1 MALERDPDSSRIADL
16 AEGMLNILPQPVL
29 LIDAEDRIVWMNSAG
44 ENFFHMSARLAE
56 GTGLA
61 QVIPFGS
68 PLMSLLPRV
77 RADGATV
84 TEYKVDLGTPR
95 IGGNRVVDVFASPS
109 GEAADGVM
117 LLLQPRGMAERI
129 DSQLVSRGSARS
141 VVGLAAMLAHE
152 IKNPLSGIRG
162 AAQLLEQSVS
172 SEDRALTYLIRDET
186 DRIVKLVERMEVFG
200 DERPMPRTE
209 INIHEVLARVKALA
223 NAGFAAGVRIV
234 EDYDPSLPLL
244 QGNEDRLIQVFLNLV
259 KNASEALSDRTNGE
273 IFLQTAFK
281 PGIRLKVPGSS
292 ETINMPIEVA
302 VRDNGPGIPSDIRP
316 HLFDAFVT
324 TKETGSGLGLALVA
338 KYVADHGGI
347 VDLDGGEGA
356 GRGGGTTVRVL
367 LPWSP
372 RPPHGPGRGLG
383 SRHSRKVSA

>member
-1 MALERDPDSSRIADL
+1 MTLEHEAGSSRIAPL
-16 AEGMLNILPQPVL
+16 AEGMLNILPHPVL
-29 LIDAEDRIVWMNSAG
+29 LLDAEDRLVWLNAAG
-44 ENFFHMSARLAE
+44 EHFFQISVRLAE
-56 GTGLA
+56 KTALPHL
-61 QVIPFGS
+61 VPFGS
-68 PLMSLLPRV
+68 PLLSLLPRV
-77 RADGATV
+77 RDTSATV

-95 IGGNRVVDVFASPS
+95 IGANKIVDVFASPNTDLP
-109 GEAADGVM
+109 GGVM

-162 AAQLLEQSVS
+162 AAQLLEQSVTPD
-172 SEDRALTYLIRDET
+172 DRALTYLIRDET

-209 INIHEVLARVKALA
+209 INIHEVLGRVKALA
-223 NAGFAAGVRIV
+223 DAGFASDIRIV

-244 QGNEDRLIQVFLNLV
+244 QGNEDRLIQIFLNLV
-259 KNASEALSDRTNGE
+259 KNACEAIRDRAQGE
-273 IFLQTAFK
+273 VVLQTAFK
-281 PGIRLKVPGSS
+281 PGIRLKVPGTS
-292 ETINMPIEVA
+292 EVINMPIEVT
-302 VRDNGPGIPSDIRP
+302 VRDNGPGIPADIRP

-347 VDLDGGEGA
+347 VDIDGA
-356 GRGGGTTVRVL
+356 GRADDSGPQRGTSVRVL
-367 LPWSP
+367 LPWNPDSAP
-372 RPPHGPGRGLG
+372 RATSKREGHTR
-383 SRHSRKVSA
+383 